1 MVIRPAQNTDLEDI
15 LELAASAG
23 TGLTTLPN
31 NPETISNRISNS
43 QKALSQEI
51 KQPGSECYFFV
62 LEDDEE
68 EKVIGTCALVAAVGL
83 DDGFFS
89 YKLSTQVTSS
99 PDLGIYNP
107 HKVLILGNDYTGAT
121 EIATLFLAEGYRG
134 GTNGHLL
141 SKSRFLFLADHP
153 ERFSEKVIAEMR
165 GYSDDNGYSPFW
177 EALGKRFFKMDFAK
191 ADAVR
196 GLGSNTF
203 ISELM
208 PKYPIYVDML
218 TEEARAVIGRVHAD
232 TAPALSLLK
241 KEGFTHQNYVDVFDG
256 GPTVEVQRN
265 AIRTIANSHIVEL
278 VAGELSGNTLP
289 IMISNRKLKGYRC
302 VIAQSR
308 LEGDQ
313 LMIPQSSIDALGL
326 NVGDTVRAVE
336 LFNKRRPLG
345 SKKTQ

>member
-1 MVIRPAQNTDLEDI
+1 MVIRPAQSTDLEDI

-23 TGLTTLPN
+23 TGLTTLPH
-31 NPETISNRISNS
+31 NPETISNKIESS
-43 QKALSQEI
+43 KKALSQDI
-51 KQPGSECYFFV
+51 KQPDSECYFFV
-62 LEDDEE
+62 LEDSQDK
-68 EKVIGTCALVAAVGL
+68 KVIGTSALVSAVGV
-83 DDGFFS
+83 DDAFYS
-89 YKLSTQVTSS
+89 YKLGTLVNTS
-99 PDLGIYNP
+99 PDLGIRSP

-121 EIATLFLAEGYRG
+121 EIATLFLAEGHRG

-153 ERFSEKVIAEMR
+153 ERFSEKIIAEMR

-177 EALGKRFFKMDFAK
+177 EAIGKRFFKMDFAQ

-218 TEEARAVIGRVHAD
+218 PEEARAVIGRVHSD

-241 KEGFTHQNYVDVFDG
+241 KEGFNHQNYVDVFDG

-265 AIRTIANSHIVEL
+265 SIRTIANSKLVEL
-278 VAGELSGNTLP
+278 VAGEIEGDTLP
-289 IMISNRKLKGYRC
+289 IMLSNRKLKDYRC
-302 VIAQSR
+302 VVAQTR
-308 LEGDQ
+308 LEDETIV
-313 LMIPQSSIDALGL
+313 IPQASIDSLGL
-326 NVGDTVRAVE
+326 NAGDTVRAVA
-336 LFNKRRPLG
+336 LFNKLRASG

>member
-1 MVIRPAQNTDLEDI
+1 MVIRPAQRTDLEDI

-31 NPETISNRISNS
+31 NPETISNRIANS
-43 QKALSQEI
+43 QLALSQDI

-62 LEDDEE
+62 LEDSQEG
-68 EKVIGTCALVAAVGL
+68 KVIGTSALVSAVGM
-83 DDGFFS
+83 DDAFFS
-89 YKLSTQVTSS
+89 YKLSTQVSTS

-107 HKVLILGNDYTGAT
+107 HQILILGNDYTGAT
-121 EIATLFLAEGYRG
+121 EIATLFLAEEYRG
-134 GTNGHLL
+134 GINGHLL

-153 ERFSEKVIAEMR
+153 ERFSEKIIAEMR
-165 GYSDDNGYSPFW
+165 GYSDDNGFSPFW
-177 EALGKRFFKMDFAK
+177 EAVGKRFFKMDFAK

-208 PKYPIYVDML
+208 PKYPLYVDL
-218 TEEARAVIGRVHAD
+218 LPEEARAVIGRVHAD

-265 AIRTIANSHIVEL
+265 AIRTIAHSHIVEL
-278 VAGELSGNTLP
+278 VAGEAGDNTLP
-289 IMISNRKLKGYRC
+289 IMISNRKLEDYRC
-302 VIAQSR
+302 VVAQSR
-308 LEGDQ
+308 IEGDQ
-313 LMIPQSSIDALGL
+313 IVIPQSLIDSLGL
-326 NVGDTVRAVE
+326 KAGDTVRAVP
-336 LFNKRRPLG
+336 LFSKRK
-345 SKKTQ
+345 SSSSNKTQ

>member
-1 MVIRPAQNTDLEDI
+1 MVIRPAQSTDLEDI

-23 TGLTTLPN
+23 TGLTTLPH
-31 NPETISNRISNS
+31 NPETISNRITNS
-43 QKALSQEI
+43 QQALSEDI

-62 LEDDEE
+62 LEDSQDG
-68 EKVIGTCALVAAVGL
+68 KVIGTSALVSAVGM
-83 DDGFFS
+83 DDAFFS
-89 YKLSTQVTSS
+89 YKLSTQVSTS
-99 PDLGIYNP
+99 PELGVYNP
-107 HKVLILGNDYTGAT
+107 HQMLVLGNDYTGAT
-121 EIATLFLAEGYRG
+121 EIATLFLAEEYRG
-134 GTNGHLL
+134 GINGHLL

-177 EALGKRFFKMDFAK
+177 EAIGKRFFKMEFAK

-218 TEEARAVIGRVHAD
+218 PEEARAVIGRVHAD

-265 AIRTIANSHIVEL
+265 AIRTIAQSHIVEL
-278 VAGELSGNTLP
+278 VAGEVSGSTLP
-289 IMISNRKLKGYRC
+289 IMISNRKLKDYRC
-302 VIAQSR
+302 IVEQSR

-313 LMIPQSSIDALGL
+313 LTLPQASIDALGL
-326 NVGDTVRAVE
+326 NEGDTVRAVE
-336 LFNKRRPLG
+336 LFNKRRPSS

>member
-1 MVIRPAQNTDLEDI
+1 MVIRPAQSTDLEDI

-31 NPETISNRISNS
+31 NPDTISKKIDNS
-43 QKALSQEI
+43 QKALAQDV
-51 KQPGSECYFFV
+51 KQPGSDYYFFV
-62 LEDDEE
+62 LEDLEE
-68 EKVIGTCALVAAVGL
+68 RKVIGTSALVSAVGL
-83 DDGFFS
+83 DDAFFS
-89 YKLSTQVTSS
+89 YKLGTQVSVS
-99 PDLGIYNP
+99 PDLGVYNH
-107 HKVLILGNDYTGAT
+107 HKILTLGNDYTGAT
-121 EIATLFLAEGYRG
+121 EIATLFLAEGHRG
-134 GTNGHLL
+134 GHNGHLL

-153 ERFSEKVIAEMR
+153 ERFSDKVIAEMR

-196 GLGSNTF
+196 GLGSTTF

-218 TEEARAVIGRVHAD
+218 PEEARAVISRVHPD

-241 KEGFTHQNYVDVFDG
+241 KEGFTHQNYVDIFDG

-265 AIRTIANSHIVEL
+265 AIRTVAHSHIVEL
-278 VAGELSGNTLP
+278 VAGEVSGNTLP
-289 IMISNRKLKGYRC
+289 IMISNRKLRDYRC
-302 VIAQSR
+302 TVAQSR
-308 LEGDQ
+308 LEGEQ

-326 NVGDTVRAVE
+326 STGDTVRAVE
-336 LFNKRRPLG
+336 LFDKRRSLR
-345 SKKTQ
+345 SKNTQ